1 MSKAMQLAAALA
13 LSTCVSGSVLAQRV
27 GQSATVQ
34 FGVVRD
40 AKPIDLTS
48 DAPRGAL
55 VGGTLGLVSG
65 RGSTSR
71 SVRNGIIGAGA
82 AGALT
87 AATEGSRQGMSY
99 VVEKPDGSSS
109 TIVTDQREIQVGD
122 CVAIEQVG
130 QTANIRRTSAS
141 YCERA
146 NTTAVAS
153 VETHTRD
160 DAMACASAKQE
171 LVDAQTKE
179 AADLA
184 ARKIELLC
192 NA

>member
-1 MSKAMQLAAALA
+1 MSNAMRLAAVVA
-13 LSTCVSGSVLAQRV
+13 LSVCVSGLVLAQRA

-48 DAPRGAL
+48 DAGRGAL

-65 RGSTSR
+65 GSTSR

-99 VVEKPDGSSS
+99 VVERTDGSS
-109 TIVTDQREIQVGD
+109 TTVVTDQREIQVGD

-146 NTTAVAS
+146 NKMAVAS
-153 VETHTRD
+153 VENHTQD